1 MEQLLLTFASPS
13 VSSSKEELQIRV
25 EIEIENNNN
34 NENDN
39 ENEIIRWDNGSV
51 VHRADVMKVSATAI
65 GNIAEHVDENEKNIP
80 ADEKKIPAD
89 EKKIPADE
97 KNVPVKYVLTF
108 NGGLYKRSCYILLNN
123 KTLSYLANTMI
134 NIKCFL
140 IRDPN
145 TITQE
150 LPSKKGMTSSP
161 IAIVLD
167 EKMIEISIPL
177 FSILKCKG
185 NSISG
190 TFLLENNE
198 LEKYSDLEIKVQ
210 TATSGIGALLQGKE
224 SYVKFKLATDNDLAV
239 SFD

>member
-65 GNIAEHVDENEKNIP
+65 GNIAEHVDEYEKIIP
-80 ADEKKIPAD
+80 ADEKN
-89 EKKIPADE
+89 IPADE